1 MCLFLLGSA
10 LIKKTT
16 CDSQITLLW
25 KSMEKIVF
33 ISGKRTAFGSFG
45 GTLKDVSATELGV
58 IAAKATLEQAGVSP
72 EQIEHTIFGN
82 VVQSGADAAYLARHI
97 GLKIGVPVDRGAYI
111 VNRLCGSGF
120 QSWIN
125 GVQMIR
131 DGEATAVLAGGVEQM
146 SQIPYVMRNVRF
158 GGIRMG
164 NGELEDAMTSALT
177 DAYAGIPMAITAE
190 NLGEKYSITRKQAD
204 EYSIQ
209 SQTRYKL
216 ALAEGKFKQEI
227 TPVTIESKKGTV
239 VFDKDE
245 HPKPDVTLEKISTM
259 KAMFKKDGLV
269 TAATASGIVDGAA
282 CSLLMS
288 ESKALQLGL
297 KPMAR
302 IVSYASVGCDPKI
315 MGIGPAG
322 AARMALQKAGLKLEQ
337 MDLVEVNEA
346 FAAQYLSV
354 ESELKLDPA
363 RTNVNGGAI
372 AVGHPLGASGT
383 RIMNLLV
390 YELHRRQGKYAL
402 GSACIGGGQG
412 IAIIIE
418 RL

>member
-1 MCLFLLGSA
+1 
-10 LIKKTT
+10 
-16 CDSQITLLW
+16 
-25 KSMEKIVF
+25 MEKIVF
-33 ISGKRTAFGSFG
+33 ISGKRTPFGSFG
-45 GTLKDVSATELGV
+45 GSLKDLSATDLGV
-58 IAAKATLEQAGVSP
+58 IAAKATLEQAGVNP
-72 EQIEHTIFGN
+72 DQIDHTIFGN

-97 GLKIGVPVDRGAYI
+97 GLKLGVPVDRGAYI

-120 QSWIN
+120 QSWVN
-125 GVQMIR
+125 GVQMIK
-131 DGEATAVLAGGVEQM
+131 DGEAEAVLAGGVEQM
-146 SQIPYVMRNVRF
+146 SQIPYVMRGVRF

-190 NLGEKYSITRKQAD
+190 NLGTQYGITRDQVD
-204 EYSIQ
+204 EYSVKTQ
-209 SQTRYKL
+209 QRCKQ
-216 ALAEGKFKQEI
+216 ALAEGKFADEMTLVKVEG
-227 TPVTIESKKGTV
+227 KKGV
-239 VFDKDE
+239 LEVSKDE
-245 HPKPDVTLEKISTM
+245 HPRPDVTLDKV
-259 KAMFKKDGLV
+259 KAMKSLFKKDGLV

-288 ESKALQLGL
+288 ESKAKKLGL
-297 KPMAR
+297 KPLAR

-322 AARMALQKAGLKLEQ
+322 AARMALQRAGLKLEQ

-346 FAAQYLSV
+346 FAAQYLAV
-354 ESELKLDPA
+354 EKELKLDPA
-363 RTNVNGGAI
+363 KTNVNGGAI

-390 YELHRRQGKYAL
+390 YELQRRQGKYAL

-412 IAIIIE
+412 IAVIIE